1 MRFLLAAI
9 TRIPLPVLYGASWFV
24 YVVAFHLLRWRR
36 DQVARDL
43 AISFPERTG
52 AERAAILRQSY
63 RNLADTMMEIIWG
76 FGASAEAITRRVSFE
91 NTDIIDR
98 IAAVKGSVVLL
109 AAHHGNWEWLL
120 PAGSA
125 HFRLPIDAVYQPQ
138 RVASIDAFLRE
149 ARARFGG
156 RPIPQSDFVYEL
168 MVRAGQPRGYA
179 LIADQTPRRDDPKHW
194 TRFLNR
200 DTAFFVGAEKVARFL
215 DAPVLFVAMRRAR
228 RGHYSVRLVPL
239 AEPPY
244 DTGAEDDGSPI
255 MERFAR
261 SLEAL
266 VLESPADFLW
276 LQKRWKYPR
285 PQAESQTASVAR

>member
-1 MRFLLAAI
+1 MRYLLAAL
-9 TRIPLPVLYGASWFV
+9 TRIPLPLLYSGSWFV
-24 YVVAFHLLRWRR
+24 YFLAFHVLRWRR
-36 DQVARDL
+36 AQVERDL
-43 AISFPERTG
+43 AIAFPERSER
-52 AERAAILRQSY
+52 ERAAILRRSY
-63 RNLADTMMEIIWG
+63 RNLADTLMEIIWG
-76 FGASAEAITRRVSFE
+76 LGASAEAITRRVSFE

-109 AAHHGNWEWLL
+109 AAHYGNWEWLL

-125 HFRLPIDAVYQPQ
+125 HFGLPIDAVYQPQ
-138 RVASIDAFLRE
+138 RVAAIDAFLRD

-215 DAPVLFVAMRRAR
+215 DAPVLFVAMRRVR
-228 RGHYSVRLVPL
+228 RGHYSVRLVSL

-244 DTGAEDDGSPI
+244 DTDAAEVGSPI

-261 SLEAL
+261 SLEEL

-285 PQAESQTASVAR
+285 PQAPSQTASVAQ